1 MVCTYYYIVFTSSL
15 VPTLDNGQEAANSVD
30 FFQELSIHVI
40 HKKGERK
47 EEGKRE
53 RNELG

>member
-1 MVCTYYYIVFTSSL
+1 MVCTYYYIVFTSSPI
-15 VPTLDNGQEAANSVD
+15 PTLDDRQEAANSVD